1 LTPFE
6 WDPGKARENV
16 RKHPDITFE
25 EASTV
30 LNDPLS
36 VTILDPG
43 HSRGE
48 VRYLIMGYSAG
59 RRLLVVSYTER
70 QDRIRI
76 ISARLATRK
85 ERRSYEEG

>member
-1 LTPFE
+1 MPFE
-6 WDPGKARENV
+6 WDPEKARENV
-16 RKHPDITFE
+16 RKHSNITFE
-25 EASTV
+25 EASMV
-30 LNDPLS
+30 FHDPLS
-36 VTILDPG
+36 VTIPDPE
-43 HSRGE
+43 HSTGE
-48 VRYLIMGYSAG
+48 IRYLIMGYSAR

>member
-1 LTPFE
+1 MPFE
-6 WDPGKARENV
+6 WDPEKARENV
-16 RKHPDITFE
+16 RNHPSITFE

-30 LNDPLS
+30 FNDPLS
-36 VTILDPG
+36 VTILDPE

-48 VRYLIMGYSAG
+48 VRYLIMGYSAR